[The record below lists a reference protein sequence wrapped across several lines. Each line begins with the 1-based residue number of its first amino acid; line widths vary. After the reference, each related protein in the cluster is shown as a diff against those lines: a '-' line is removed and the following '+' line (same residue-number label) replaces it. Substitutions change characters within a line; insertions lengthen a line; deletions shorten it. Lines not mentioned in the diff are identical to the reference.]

1 MTTEGGSDSEVKE
14 SENLRTNT
22 GSENAGDAPESQ
34 EDQKQIEEGSPVL
47 PTAATQKSPKSSG
60 GKGISRFIPPWLK
73 KQKSY
78 SISEPKDET
87 KKREHLA
94 SEEETAVEEGE
105 GHLSEEEAQ
114 SKGKLEDIS
123 ENLQEAEVG
132 SDKEEK
138 HVESQVHPRKKN
150 KTNFRNHTL
159 VASALLW
166 LLLSYVFF
174 Y

>member
-94 SEEETAVEEGE
+94 SEEETAVDEGE

-123 ENLQEAEVG
+123 ENLQEAEVDG
-132 SDKEEK
+132 DKEEK
-138 HVESQVHPRKKN
+138 HAESQVHPTKKN
-150 KTNFRNHTL
+150 KTKFRNHAL
-159 VASALLW
+159 VA
-166 LLLSYVFF
+166 
-174 Y
+174 